1 VTGPQRPRAL
11 PGEGR
16 PAAENAAGAAA
27 VEGSLRALT
36 ARLVPLGRRARR
48 QRGRV
53 AAWTTPTV
61 QFYAALES
69 SVEAARRADV
79 HRDELPPRPTPWSL
93 PTLLLVMA
101 VLTAGDYL
109 GVNAILRAA
118 NLPPRASF
126 TLPLVISVTI
136 LVTAKVLAHWDLGSV
151 VPRRQDADAARDRPP
166 PAEDAGLR
174 VVAAAGAAPGVRAGA
189 YEENE
194 RRLQALAGP
203 VAARKRRVLHAVL
216 LLTLLGVIG
225 LIAGLGALGGQLSGS
240 LGLNDGEHDTL
251 LLVCTFGL
259 TAGIVLLNV
268 SAAFA
273 LAYGQYVPGSA
284 EYRAAVRNSLVK
296 RAWVRLLCLTARP
309 ERGSRRLVESLR
321 AEGERADV
329 RAALGTSAGLQDVF
343 DLQPARESVEAG
355 ELLEDLVQ
363 RARAQTPAEFGSGY
377 DARVD
382 GLGGHLPRAPAQPQD
397 AGAA

>member
-1 VTGPQRPRAL
+1 MTGPPRPRAL

-16 PAAENAAGAAA
+16 TAAENAAGSAA

-36 ARLVPLGRRARR
+36 ARLVPLSRRGRR

-61 QFYAALES
+61 QFYAALDS
-69 SVEAARRADV
+69 SVEAARRADA

-118 NLPPRASF
+118 NLPARASF

-151 VPRRQDADAARDRPP
+151 VPRRQDAEDRPQ

-174 VVAAAGAAPGVRAGA
+174 VVTARSTATGVRAGA

-203 VAARKRRVLHAVL
+203 VARRKRTVLYAVL
-216 LLTLLGVIG
+216 VLTLLGVIG

-284 EYRAAVRNSLVK
+284 EYRAAVRNALVK

-309 ERGSRRLVESLR
+309 ERGSRRLVERLR

-355 ELLEDLVQ
+355 ELLEDMVA
-363 RARAQTPAEFGSGY
+363 RSRAQTPAEFGSGY
-377 DARVD
+377 DERVD
-382 GLGGHLPRAPAQPQD
+382 GLGGHLRRAPAQPQD
-397 AGAA
+397 AGVA